1 MLVAD
6 RKSLCGGQCMSA
18 AVQKDKSPSR
28 GLMLASICML
38 PFQPMLV
45 TAIHAGLVEVQSLA
59 GSS

>member
-1 MLVAD
+1 
-6 RKSLCGGQCMSA
+6 MSA